1 MSLSPFNTL
10 NNFVDEDIAVVRH
23 SFSLKHHLED

>member
-10 NNFVDEDIAVVRH
+10 KNFVQEDVAVVRH
-23 SFSLKHHLED
+23 SFSLEHHLED

>member
-10 NNFVDEDIAVVRH
+10 NNFVDEDVAVVRH
-23 SFSLKHHLED
+23 FSLKHHLED